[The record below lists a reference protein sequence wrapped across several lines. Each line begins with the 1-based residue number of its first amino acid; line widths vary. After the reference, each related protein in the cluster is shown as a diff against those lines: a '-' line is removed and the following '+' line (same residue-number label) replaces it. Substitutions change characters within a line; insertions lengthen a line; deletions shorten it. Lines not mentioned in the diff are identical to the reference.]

1 MSCKCVLQ
9 IYSSYYIVKY
19 PQKISQFCAILHLF
33 SVNKFDCGR
42 RELIKLLLIK
52 FLQILLGA
60 AVRGMK
66 SD

>member
-1 MSCKCVLQ
+1 MSCKSVLQ

-19 PQKISQFCAILHLF
+19 PKKISQFCSILHLF
-33 SVNKFDCGR
+33 SVKKFEGGR